1 MQAHETEGGGDRGD
15 EARRQSG
22 EDPGKGRPETPGWSS
37 LTESELRIADLVTEG
52 LTNVQI
58 AEAMFLSR
66 HTVDFHLRQ
75 LFRKFGV
82 RSRVQ
87 LARLVIERRTESGGS

>member
-1 MQAHETEGGGDRGD
+1 MQAHETEGGGNEGDRKPDAVGD
-15 EARRQSG
+15 EGAEAARR
-22 EDPGKGRPETPGWSS
+22 WAS
-37 LTESELRIADLVTEG
+37 LTESERRIADLVAEG

-58 AEAMFLSR
+58 AEEMFLSR

-75 LFRKFGV
+75 LFRKLSV

-87 LARLVIERRTESGGS
+87 VARVVIERRTGTGET